1 MMYKNIRVKIGKKPK
16 SGPDTRKSR
25 LQRVKVLA
33 SGKFKFVKNLP
44 RGGEKVSKSKSKK
57 SSKTKST
64 KKRGKR
70 TTTKKKGGRRG
81 GRILG
86 NVGWKGM
93 LAGIAG
99 LTVTKFIA
107 RRFLPVSEKYVD
119 GAAMVAVGA
128 LGKVAKIGTANL
140 LPAGV
145 MMLGSS
151 FAEDIIF
158 GGGVGFVAG
167 AQGGYDL

>member
-1 MMYKNIRVKIGKKPK
+1 MGRGVGRIVKRVWKMVGGHRRYVGLDAK
-16 SGPDTRKSR
+16 GRW
-25 LQRVKVLA
+25 
-33 SGKFKFVKNLP
+33 KFLKHP
-44 RGGEKVSKSKSKK
+44 SKSKSKSK
-57 SSKTKST
+57 SSSKTK
-64 KKRGKR
+64 
-70 TTTKKKGGRRG
+70 TTKRRKKTTAKGKGGRRG

-86 NVGWKGM
+86 NVGWKGL
-93 LAGIAG
+93 LAGIIG
-99 LTVTKFIA
+99 LTVTKYIA
-107 RRFLPVSEKYVD
+107 RRFLPVGEKYID
-119 GAAMVAVGA
+119 GAAMVGVGA

>member
-1 MMYKNIRVKIGKKPK
+1 MTSFIAKWRKKAIKMYGKAR
-16 SGPDTRKSR
+16 GLTEAQRK
-25 LQRVKVLA
+25 KVTLA
-33 SGKFKFVKNLP
+33 TPGHAK
-44 RGGEKVSKSKSKK
+44 GGNSPSKSKTKR
-57 SSKTKST
+57 SKTKSSPT
-64 KKRGKR
+64 RAKRRKR
-70 TTTKKKGGRRG
+70 TTARKKKGGRRG

-99 LTVTKFIA
+99 LTVTKYIA
-107 RRFLPVSEKYVD
+107 RRFLPVGEKYID
-119 GAAMVAVGA
+119 GAAMVGVGA

-151 FAEDIIF
+151 FAEDLIF

-167 AQGGYDL
+167 AGGYDL

>member
-1 MMYKNIRVKIGKKPK
+1 MGRGVGRIVKRVWKMVGGHRRYVGMDAK
-16 SGPDTRKSR
+16 GRW
-25 LQRVKVLA
+25 
-33 SGKFKFVKNLP
+33 KFLKHP
-44 RGGEKVSKSKSKK
+44 SKSKTKR
-57 SSKTKST
+57 SKTKSSPT
-64 KKRGKR
+64 RAKRRKR
-70 TTTKKKGGRRG
+70 TTARRKKGRRRG

-107 RRFLPVSEKYVD
+107 RRFLPVSEKYID
-119 GAAMVAVGA
+119 GAAMVGVGA

-151 FAEDIIF
+151 FAEDLIF

-167 AQGGYDL
+167 AGGYDL

>member
-1 MMYKNIRVKIGKKPK
+1 MSRGVGRIVKRVWKTVGGHRRYVGMDAK
-16 SGPDTRKSR
+16 GRW
-25 LQRVKVLA
+25 
-33 SGKFKFVKNLP
+33 KFLKHP
-44 RGGEKVSKSKSKK
+44 SKSKSKSK
-57 SSKTKST
+57 SSSKTTT
-64 KKRGKR
+64 KRRKR
-70 TTTKKKGGRRG
+70 TTARRRKKGRRRG

-86 NVGWKGM
+86 NVGWKGI

-119 GAAMVAVGA
+119 GAAMVATGA

-151 FAEDIIF
+151 FAEDLIF

-167 AQGGYDL
+167 AGGYDL

>member
-1 MMYKNIRVKIGKKPK
+1 MTAFIKKWRKKAISLYGKARGLTKAQRDRVTSLTHGGKSP
-16 SGPDTRKSR
+16 
-25 LQRVKVLA
+25 
-33 SGKFKFVKNLP
+33 
-44 RGGEKVSKSKSKK
+44 SKSKTER
-57 SSKTKST
+57 SKTKT
-64 KKRGKR
+64 KKRKVTR
-70 TTTKKKGGRRG
+70 TTRRRKKGGRRG

-99 LTVTKFIA
+99 LTVTKYIA
-107 RRFLPVSEKYVD
+107 RRFLPVGEKYID
-119 GAAMVAVGA
+119 GAAMVGVGA

-151 FAEDIIF
+151 FAEDLIF

>member
-1 MMYKNIRVKIGKKPK
+1 MATYKNIRVKIGKKPAK
-16 SGPDTRKSR
+16 GPDRRKSR

-33 SGKFKFVKNLP
+33 SGKFKFVKNI
-44 RGGEKVSKSKSKK
+44 SKSKGK
-57 SSKTKST
+57 SPKTKSSPT
-64 KKRGKR
+64 RAKRRKTR
-70 TTTKKKGGRRG
+70 TTKKKGGRRG

-93 LAGIAG
+93 LAGILG
-99 LTVTKFIA
+99 LTAAKYVA
-107 RRFLPVSEKYVD
+107 RRFLPVGEKYID
-119 GAAMVAVGA
+119 GAAMVGVGA

-151 FAEDIIF
+151 FAEDLIF

>member
-1 MMYKNIRVKIGKKPK
+1 MMSRGVGRIVKRVWKTVGGHRRYVGMDAK
-16 SGPDTRKSR
+16 GRW
-25 LQRVKVLA
+25 
-33 SGKFKFVKNLP
+33 KFLKHP
-44 RGGEKVSKSKSKK
+44 SKSKTRR
-57 SSKTKST
+57 SKTKRT
-64 KKRGKR
+64 KRRKVTR
-70 TTTKKKGGRRG
+70 TAKKKGRRRG

-107 RRFLPVSEKYVD
+107 RRFLPVSEKYID
-119 GAAMVAVGA
+119 GAAMVGVGA

-145 MMLGSS
+145 MMLSSS
-151 FAEDIIF
+151 FAEDLIF

-167 AQGGYDL
+167 AGGYDL